1 MRENKTKRL
10 LREGKTA
17 IGGWVCSS
25 DPAIAELMADCGF
38 DFVVIDTEH
47 APQTLLGVQ
56 AHLMALKDTQATPVV
71 RAVWND
77 FVVVKQLLDLGAE
90 GIVFPW
96 VSSAEHAKQAVA
108 STRYPPRGIRGW
120 GPRGAMRRA
129 DNQQDYFQHADE
141 NVLVLCQIETQE
153 AMANLD
159 AIARVE
165 GVDALMIGPAD
176 LSIALGVPLDW
187 DCETFVQAVRTVRKA
202 ADAAG
207 IAFGVITSGVPL
219 AKRWTAEGARMI
231 IAGADVAFL
240 KMMANSTLEEIREA
254 AGNR

>member
-1 MRENKTKRL
+1 MRENRTKRL
-10 LREGKTA
+10 LREGETVV
-17 IGGWVCSS
+17 GGWVCSS
-25 DPAIAELMADCGF
+25 DPAITELMADCGF
-38 DFVVIDTEH
+38 DFVVVDTEH
-47 APQTLLGVQ
+47 APQTILGVQ
-56 AHLMALKDTQATPVV
+56 AHLMALKDTEATAIV

-77 FVVVKQLLDLGAE
+77 FVAVKQLLDLGAE

-96 VSSAEHAKQAVA
+96 VSTVEHAKQAVA

-129 DNQQDYFQHADE
+129 ENQTDYFQHADG
-141 NVLVLCQIETQE
+141 NILVLCQIETQE

-187 DCETFVQAVRTVRKA
+187 TCETFCQAVRRVREA

-219 AKRWTAEGARMI
+219 AKRWIAEGARI
-231 IAGADVAFL
+231 LIAGADLAFL
-240 KMMANSTLEEIREA
+240 KMMANSTLEEIRKA
-254 AGNR
+254 ARNR